1 MHDRDHEGGTVSTDD
16 LTLSRRGLIGVLGG
30 GVASVTFGA
39 RALDAFGANDGSV
52 AACLLTPEVTEGPY
66 WIDTKLTRY
75 DVREGT
81 PGLPL
86 VLEFTIV
93 NAKTCKPIKGA
104 DVEIWH
110 ADASGEYSGF
120 DGGTS
125 GGGPGGGSGPQ
136 TKTRYLRGHQRS
148 NGLGKASF
156 LTIFPGWYRGRTPHV
171 HMKVHVGSAER
182 VVHTGQVFFNEA
194 IEASVYRTG
203 AYASRGEPDTSHAQD
218 SIFAQAGGSRAV
230 VKLSRRPGGARGY
243 VGRIVI
249 GVATT

>member
-1 MHDRDHEGGTVSTDD
+1 MTTDD

-30 GVASVTFGA
+30 GVASVALGS
-39 RALDAFGANDGSV
+39 RALDAFGANDGAV
-52 AACLLTPEVTEGPY
+52 ATCVLTPEVTEGPY
-66 WIDTKLTRY
+66 WIDNQLTRY
-75 DVREGT
+75 DVRAGR

-86 VLEFTIV
+86 VLEFAIV

-110 ADASGEYSGF
+110 ADASGNYSGF
-120 DGGTS
+120 DGGSS
-125 GGGPGGGSGPQ
+125 GGGPGGGFGSGPQ

-148 NGLGKASF
+148 NAVGKAGF

-171 HMKVHVGSAER
+171 HMKVHVGGADR
-182 VVHTGQVFFNEA
+182 VVHTGQVFFAEA
-194 IEASVYRTG
+194 IQSSVYKTA
-203 AYASRGEPDTSHAQD
+203 AYASRGQADTSHAQD
-218 SIFAQAGGSRAV
+218 SIYAQAGGSRAL
-230 VKLSRRPGGARGY
+230 VKLGRRPGGARGY